1 MGEIVGALRGVHED
15 TEDVVYSIMSDKIYR
30 IGHDKSSDICIELE
44 DLISETH
51 CVITSLIKSIDS
63 TCVYLTDTSTSGT
76 YLNGCLIGQNKTV
89 ILHSGCI
96 ISFGSEHINFMFIQY
111 RPDDVLFPEFTTPG
125 YPHYPLEQGDTSRE
139 LSIRTT
145 NKLIG
150 VGSQSSIFLAYD
162 QKNPNRQLVCK
173 YTNLKRSQFMPQ
185 MARVYETE
193 LSILKGNKHPN
204 VISLVAH
211 YKSEQVRFVY
221 LPIYYGDSLYERFKE
236 NHSNKQKMNERDAT
250 FLIQQLFAGLDYLH
264 DRDIIHCDLKPQN
277 ILLSE
282 RYTNRPRLIIA
293 DFGHST
299 YKSSKPKTWPESW
312 GTYEYHAPEMVKLQE
327 FSDKIDSWAAGMI
340 FYEMLT
346 GKHPFDC
353 GSREETEKAILTE
366 DVKLEQERIKHE
378 DRELSEDEK
387 KLNRLAS
394 ILENTSPNSKQIIAC
409 LTQKDQYQ
417 RFTIKQAMQIKTLFS
432 WFGGDKKIAQD
443 NYLTEREMWFPDEEC
458 SSSTPKYMRESIR
471 YMYPDG
477 CSDTVN
483 AIEESRNLTHE
494 KSFLF
499 GTQGDDLST
508 YDNVFIDRINSFRN
522 PYHLMQQQQQL

>member
-15 TEDVVYSIMSDKIYR
+15 TEDLVYLIMSNKIYR
-30 IGHDKSSDICIELE
+30 IGKDKSSDIHIELK

-51 CVITSLIKSIDS
+51 CVIIPLIKLIDE

-96 ISFGSEHINFMFIQY
+96 ISFGSEHINLMFIQY

-150 VGSQSSIFLAYD
+150 KGSQSSIFLAYD
-162 QKNPNRQLVCK
+162 QKNPTRQLVCK
-173 YTNLKRSQFMPQ
+173 YTNLKKSQFMPQ
-185 MARVYETE
+185 MTRVYETE

-211 YKSEQVRFVY
+211 YKSEQEKFVY

-236 NHSNKQKMNERDAT
+236 NHSNKQQLNERDAT

-327 FSDKIDSWAAGMI
+327 FSNKIDSWAAGMI

-346 GKHPFDC
+346 GKHPFAY
-353 GSREETEKAILTE
+353 GLREETEKAILTE
-366 DVKLEQERIKHE
+366 DIKLKLIRIERKDGKYSKDDKKHN
-378 DRELSEDEK
+378 K
-387 KLNRLAS
+387 LAS

-409 LTQKDQYQ
+409 LTQKDQHQ

-432 WFGGDKKIAQD
+432 WFGDDKKIAQD
-443 NYLTEREMWFPDEEC
+443 DYLTEREMWFHNEEC
-458 SSSTPKYMRESIR
+458 SSSTPRYTRESIH
-471 YMYPDG
+471 YMNPDG
-477 CSDTVN
+477 RPDTVN
-483 AIEESRNLTHE
+483 TTKESRNPSHE

-508 YDNVFIDRINSFRN
+508 YPNNLINRLNSFRN